1 MSKTQVTRAVLEA
14 KKSEYEGEL
23 AKVRAELNR
32 LSQMAMRLQGA
43 IASVDELLKDTDDD
57 S

>member
-23 AKVRAELNR
+23 AKVRTELNR